1 MVVTGDCMDFSFFNQ
16 LLVIFFLSVVCIAVF
31 HRLRISDTLAYLV
44 AGLILG
50 PTATGFIDRS
60 FDISLLAE
68 IGVVFLLFSLGLE
81 FSLSKVLAMRK
92 IVFGLGG
99 LQVLISTVLI
109 GFCGLLLGFSPAGA
123 LVMAAG
129 LSLSSTAIVSKE
141 LSRRNEI
148 RSDHGQLAI
157 GTLIFQDIA
166 AVFFLILVPAIG
178 GFGKS
183 GLAMSLLI
191 SLIKGSLFV
200 FLMLMLGRR
209 VMPKIFHEIAKA
221 RSEELFVL
229 TAIVVAL
236 LAAWLTH
243 LLSLSMA
250 LGGFIAGMMLGESHY
265 RHQIEADIRPF
276 RDILLGL
283 FFVSIGLMLDLN
295 QFLNQWHLILLASA
309 GLIVFKTVLVSQ
321 LSYFVFPDRKAAVR
335 TGLSLAQG
343 GEFCFALVALAA
355 NNHFLSAHT
364 SSLILSVTIVSM
376 AVTPLLIRYSETIA
390 ERLIGKRKKRLTMT
404 SSADRIRQE
413 TETMNN
419 HILICGYG
427 RVGQAISRFLDKE
440 GLPFAVLDDD
450 PLHVREATR
459 ASMPV
464 FYGDCQRQELLEA
477 TGLKRA
483 RLVVICIN
491 DSLNA
496 HATLKKIRSI
506 NPDIPILIR
515 TRNDGMMDI
524 LKQDGATEV
533 FPEVL
538 ESSLLIV
545 SRVLHLL
552 GHNKLAIAQRI
563 DAVRRQHYSILHGS
577 FLGTSE
583 ALHDLDG
590 NPQQFLHAVTLPEKA
605 YAVGKRL
612 SEISLGK
619 TGVYVQKLTRANNSV
634 PLCNDPPLHP
644 DDIVLINGTPKQI
657 EHAETIL
664 FSGQ

>member
-1 MVVTGDCMDFSFFNQ
+1 MDFSFFNQ
-16 LLVIFFLSVVCIAVF
+16 LLIIFSLSVVCIAVF

-44 AGLILG
+44 VGLILG
-50 PTATGFIDRS
+50 PTATGFIDTS

-68 IGVVFLLFSLGLE
+68 MGVVFLLFSLGLE
-81 FSLSKVLAMRK
+81 FSLSNMLAMRRV
-92 IVFGLGG
+92 VFGLGG

-109 GFCGLLLGFSPAGA
+109 GFCGLLLGFSHAGA

-166 AVFFLILVPAIG
+166 AVFFLILVPAVG
-178 GFGKS
+178 GFGES
-183 GLAMSLLI
+183 GLAMSLII
-191 SLIKGSLFV
+191 SLVKGSLFV
-200 FLMLMLGRR
+200 IFMLMIGRW
-209 VMPKIFHEIAKA
+209 VMPKIFHEIARA

-250 LGGFIAGMMLGESHY
+250 LGGFVAGMMLGESHY
-265 RHQIEADIRPF
+265 RHQVEADIRPF

-283 FFVSIGLMLDLN
+283 FFVSIGLMLDLD
-295 QFLNQWHLILLASA
+295 QFLSQWHLILLASA
-309 GLIVFKTVLVSQ
+309 GLILFKAVLISQ
-321 LSYFVFPDRKAAVR
+321 LSYFVFPDRKVAIR

-355 NNHFLSAHT
+355 NNQFLSAST

-390 ERLIGKRKKRLTMT
+390 ERLTGERKKRPTMI

-413 TETMNN
+413 TETMDN

-450 PLHVREATR
+450 PVHVREATR

-464 FYGDCQRQELLEA
+464 FYGDCQRLELLEA
-477 TGLKRA
+477 AGLKRA
-483 RLVVICIN
+483 RLVAICIN
-491 DSLNA
+491 NSRNA
-496 HATLKKIRSI
+496 HAALKKIRSV
-506 NPDIPILIR
+506 NADIPILVR
-515 TRNDGMMDI
+515 TRDDAMLDT
-524 LKQDGATEV
+524 LKRDGATEV

-538 ESSLLIV
+538 ESSLLII
-545 SRVLHLL
+545 SHVLHLL
-552 GHNKLAIAQRI
+552 GHNKLAVAQRI
-563 DAVRRQHYSILHGS
+563 DAVRRQHYNILHGS
-577 FLGTSE
+577 FFGTSE

-612 SEISLGK
+612 SEIPLDK
-619 TGVYVQKLTRANNSV
+619 TGVHVQKLTRENASV
-634 PLCNDPPLHP
+634 PLCNDPSLHP
-644 DDIVLINGTPKQI
+644 DDVVLINGTPEQI
-657 EHAETIL
+657 EHGEAVL
-664 FSGQ
+664 LSGQ